1 MKKHKVSIIGC
12 GALGT
17 LIGEVVC
24 KDLTDKYEVLGVYS
38 RTGENTKRLA
48 NHLSCKAYET
58 FDEVIDDKPDYLI
71 EAANPDVIKEIGV
84 RVLENGIN
92 LIPLSVGAFADEDFY
107 KVMEKKAIEN
117 NVRVHMPAGAVGGFD
132 VLHGSML
139 TEDVD
144 ISIVT
149 EKSPRSLNGAP
160 FLRGRKLSEEKEEEI
175 FTGSASEA
183 IKCFPKNINVAV
195 ATALATKGV
204 NDTKV
209 VIKSVPGLMSNKHHI
224 KSKGDT
230 IEVNISIEST
240 PSANNPKS
248 STLAAYSVIAL
259 LKNLVSPITY

>member
-1 MKKHKVSIIGC
+1 MKKYKVSIIGC

-17 LIGEVVC
+17 IIGEVVC

-38 RTGENTKRLA
+38 RTEENTIKLA
-48 NHLSCKAYET
+48 HNLSCKAYET

-71 EAANPDVIKEIGV
+71 EAANPDVVKDIGV

-92 LIPLSVGAFADEDFY
+92 LIPLSVGAFADENFY
-107 KVMEKKAIEN
+107 KIMEEKARKN
-117 NVRVHMPAGAVGGFD
+117 NTRVHIPSGAVGGFD

-139 TEDVD
+139 TQDVD

-149 EKSPRSLNGAP
+149 EKSPKSLNGAP
-160 FLRGRKLSEEKEEEI
+160 FLKGRKLSEEKEEEI
-175 FTGSASEA
+175 FRGSTSEA
-183 IKCFPKNINVAV
+183 IKHFPKNINVAV

-209 VIKSVPGLMSNKHHI
+209 VIKSVPGIMSNKHHI

-230 IEVNISIEST
+230 IEVNISIESI

-259 LKNLVSPITY
+259 LENLVSPIIY